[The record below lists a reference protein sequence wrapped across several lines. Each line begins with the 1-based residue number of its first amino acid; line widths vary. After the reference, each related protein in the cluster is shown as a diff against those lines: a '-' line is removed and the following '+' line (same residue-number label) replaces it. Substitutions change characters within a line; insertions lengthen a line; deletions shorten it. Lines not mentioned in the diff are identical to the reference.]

1 MTSLRSSAASA
12 LNASTTSSTARPN
25 ATSTAGRLEIAQK
38 LLLAPFGLTEAHL
51 RRALGEITSHGADD
65 ADLYFQ
71 YTRSEG
77 WSLEEGIVKTGSF
90 SIDQGVGVRAVSGE
104 KTAFAYSD
112 DISEASLLDAA
123 RTVRSISS
131 AAKSA
136 RVKTPSRKVASSR
149 SLYNDLDPIATLG
162 STAKVKL
169 LEKVEK
175 LAKAK
180 DPRIVQVMAGLASEY
195 DVVMVARAD
204 GTLAA
209 DVRPLV
215 RLSVTVIAEQ
225 TVAGVVRREMGSG
238 GGGGRFGLAYF
249 NDAQIGQYVDDAVKA
264 ALTNLEARPAPAG
277 EMTVVLG
284 SGWPGILLHEAI
296 GHGLEGDFNRKG
308 SSAFSGKIGKRVA
321 AKGVTVLD
329 DGTIADR
336 RGSLNVD
343 DEGNASQRNVLIEDG
358 ILKGYIQDSLN
369 ARLMNVKPT
378 GNGRRESYA
387 HVPMPRMTN
396 TYMLGGDKD
405 PQEVVASIKKG
416 LYATNFGGGQVDI
429 TSGKFVF
436 SASEAFW
443 VENGKILYPV
453 KGATIVGS
461 GPECLKKVSM
471 IANDMQLDSGVGTC
485 GKEGQSVPVGVG
497 QPTLRI
503 DGLTVGGTA

>member
-1 MTSLRSSAASA
+1 MISREPTLE
-12 LNASTTSSTARPN
+12 
-25 ATSTAGRLEIAQK
+25 RLAIAK
-38 LLLAPFGLTEAHL
+38 SLLLTPFGLDESHL
-51 RRALGEITSHGADD
+51 LRALAEIKAHRVDE

-123 RTVRSISS
+123 RTVRSI
-131 AAKSA
+131 AAQAQGA
-136 RVKTPSRKVASSR
+136 RVKAGKRRIAEAR
-149 SLYNDLDPIATLG
+149 SLYRDLDPIASLD
-162 STAKVKL
+162 STAKVAL
-169 LEKVEK
+169 LGRVEQ
-175 LAKAK
+175 LARGK
-180 DPRIVQVMAGLASEY
+180 DPRVVQVMAGLASEY
-195 DVVMVARAD
+195 DVVLVARAD

-215 RLSVTVIAEQ
+215 RLSVTVSAEQ
-225 TVAGVVRREMGSG
+225 KGRREMGSA

-249 NDAQIGQYVDDAVKA
+249 DDACIGRYVDEAVQA
-264 ALTNLEARPAPAG
+264 ALTNLVARPAPAG

-284 SGWPGILLHEAI
+284 PGWPGILLHEAI

-308 SSAFSGKIGKRVA
+308 SSAFSGRIGQRVA

-329 DGTIADR
+329 DGTLADR

-358 ILKGYIQDSLN
+358 ILKGYIQDSMN
-369 ARLMNVKPT
+369 ARLMGVAPT

-396 TYMLGGDKD
+396 TYMLAGGKA
-405 PQEVVASIKKG
+405 PEEIVASIKKG

-436 SASEAFW
+436 SASEAYW
-443 VENGKILYPV
+443 VENGKIQYPV
-453 KGATIVGS
+453 KGATLVGS
-461 GPECLKKVSM
+461 GPECLKRVSM
-471 IANDMQLDSGVGTC
+471 IGNDMKLDSGVGTC

>member
-1 MTSLRSSAASA
+1 MITCEPTLER
-12 LNASTTSSTARPN
+12 LGVAR
-25 ATSTAGRLEIAQK
+25 R
-38 LLLAPFGLTEAHL
+38 LLLEPFGLDEAKLQGAL
-51 RRALGEITSHGADD
+51 RLIGEHRIDD

-77 WSLEEGIVKTGSF
+77 WSLEEGIVKSGSF
-90 SIDQGVGVRAVSGE
+90 GIDQGVGVRAVAGE

-112 DISEASLLDAA
+112 DISEAALLDAA
-123 RTVRSISS
+123 RTVRTI
-131 AAKSA
+131 AAA
-136 RVKTPSRKVASSR
+136 GQSRKVKIAGAPRIAGSR
-149 SLYNDLDPIATLG
+149 TLYAGMDPIATLD
-162 STAKVKL
+162 STRKVAL
-169 LEKVEK
+169 LERVEK
-175 LAKAK
+175 MARAR
-180 DPRIVQVMAGLASEY
+180 DPRIVQVMAGLAGEY
-195 DVVMVARAD
+195 DVVLVARAV
-204 GTLAA
+204 GKEMVLAA

-225 TVAGVVRREMGSG
+225 DGRRESGSG
-238 GGGGRFGLAYF
+238 GGGGRFGLGYF
-249 NDAQIGQYVDDAVKA
+249 HDDIIAGYVDQAVNA
-264 ALTNLEARPAPAG
+264 ALTNLESRPAPAG

-284 SGWPGILLHEAI
+284 PGWPGILLHEAI

-308 SSAFSGKIGKRVA
+308 SSAFAGRVGQRVA

-329 DGTIADR
+329 DGTIPDR

-343 DEGNASQRNVLIEDG
+343 DEGNATQRNVLIEDG
-358 ILKGYIQDSLN
+358 ILRGYIQDSMN
-369 ARLMNVKPT
+369 ARLMKVAPT

-396 TYMLGGDKD
+396 TYMLGGNKSKD
-405 PQEVVASIKKG
+405 EIVASMKKG

-443 VENGKILYPV
+443 VENGRIQYPV
-453 KGATIVGS
+453 KGATIIGN
-461 GPECLKKVSM
+461 GPDALTRVKM
-471 IANDMQLDSGVGTC
+471 IGNDLELDPGVGTC

>member
-1 MTSLRSSAASA
+1 VP
-12 LNASTTSSTARPN
+12 ARI
-25 ATSTAGRLEIAQK
+25 IA
-38 LLLAPFGLTEAHL
+38 P
-51 RRALGEITSHGADD
+51 
-65 ADLYFQ
+65 
-71 YTRSEG
+71 
-77 WSLEEGIVKTGSF
+77 
-90 SIDQGVGVRAVSGE
+90 
-104 KTAFAYSD
+104 
-112 DISEASLLDAA
+112 
-123 RTVRSISS
+123 
-131 AAKSA
+131 
-136 RVKTPSRKVASSR
+136 SR
-149 SLYNDLDPIATLG
+149 SLYNGLDPIGSLN
-162 STAKVKL
+162 STAKVQL
-169 LEKVEK
+169 LERLEK
-175 LAKAK
+175 QARAK
-180 DPRIVQVMAGLASEY
+180 DPRVVQVMAGLASEY

-215 RLSVTVIAEQ
+215 RLSLSVIVEQ
-225 TVAGVVRREMGSG
+225 NGRRESGSA
-238 GGGGRFGLAYF
+238 GGGGRFGLAHF
-249 NDAQIGQYVDDAVKA
+249 DADCLTCYVDEAVGS

-343 DEGNASQRNVLIEDG
+343 DEGHASQKNVLIEDG
-358 ILKGYIQDSLN
+358 ILVGYIQDSMN
-369 ARLMNVKPT
+369 ARLMGVPPT

-396 TYMLGGDKD
+396 TYMLAGDKA
-405 PQEVVASIKKG
+405 PEEIVASIKKG

-436 SASEAFW
+436 SASQAFW
-443 VENGKILYPV
+443 VENGKIQYPV
-453 KGATIVGS
+453 KGATLVGN
-461 GPECLKKVSM
+461 GPDALTRVSM
-471 IANDMQLDSGVGTC
+471 IGNDMALDPGVGTC